1 MKLFV
6 IFAVSVDRKVF
17 GLSLDR
23 HGKWGRNPICI
34 RLRLPDGVCNPV
46 RNVCFRGSENI
57 SDGVANP
64 VRQITG

>member
-1 MKLFV
+1 MHQAKT
-6 IFAVSVDRKVF
+6 A
-17 GLSLDR
+17 G
-23 HGKWGRNPICI
+23 
-34 RLRLPDGVCNPV
+34 RLPDGVCNPV